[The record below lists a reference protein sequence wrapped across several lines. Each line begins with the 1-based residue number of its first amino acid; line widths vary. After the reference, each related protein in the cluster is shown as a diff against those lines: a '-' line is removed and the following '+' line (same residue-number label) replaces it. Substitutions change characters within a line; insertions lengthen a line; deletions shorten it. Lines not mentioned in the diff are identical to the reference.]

1 MSGYLQVFV
10 TVEKRE
16 EAERIAGRLLGERLA
31 ACVQIIG
38 PVRST
43 YWWRGNIESSEEW
56 LCLLKTREDL
66 YDDLEETV
74 RNIHS
79 YEVPEI
85 LALPI
90 VRGNP
95 DYLKWL
101 TEETR
106 GG

>member
-16 EAERIAGRLLGERLA
+16 EAERIAGRLLEERLA

>member
-16 EAERIAGRLLGERLA
+16 EAERIAGRLLEERLA

-90 VRGNP
+90 VKGNP